1 MKCSKYFFLFLMV
14 ILFSLS
20 SCEKLSLPGED
31 VESSADTQKVTILT
45 RSSTNDLQYPL
56 TVYAFDSSG
65 NCAAQQ
71 TLNST
76 SENMSLSLKKGSYHI
91 VALSN
96 TSGYTLPSS
105 SITLNSIISFTESDN
120 YSTSPLQMGQ
130 ADIVL
135 GNSSQTVNLVMSYK
149 VSTVNITLSEV
160 PSTVTSASVTIS
172 QEYSSMNMNGEYSS
186 GKSSTFQLTKSGST
200 WTSNNLY
207 VFPGALSQTVFSIS
221 LTDETGTTSY
231 GYTYNSPLQSATP
244 YNLSGAY
251 SSDII
256 SLSGI
261 FLSEGWGSPVALN
274 FNFGPG
280 SSSDNG
286 DDPSV
291 PASSFP
297 KAGSIWNNHLV
308 AYVYTTDGT
317 GTIISDD
324 DLDNHSSVNLLLL
337 SFNEWTDVVSA
348 YNENNSTEAQTIADG
363 YTEGDLSGW
372 EIPSKF
378 EATYLKA
385 LYHDDS
391 LSSLNTTITS
401 NGGAEIVPLDSKGE
415 NQRYLCE
422 DATYTFA
429 WKYGSSITKAGG
441 TVKYSLRLVNHV
453 TITKQ

>member
-1 MKCSKYFFLFLMV
+1 MV
-14 ILFSLS
+14 IIFLLS
-20 SCEKLSLPGED
+20 SCEKLSLPDEGM
-31 VESSADTQKVTILT
+31 ESSAETQKVTILT
-45 RSSTNDLQYPL
+45 RSTTNDLQYPL

-71 TLNST
+71 TLNSS
-76 SENMSLSLKKGSYHI
+76 SEDMSLSLKKGSYHI
-91 VALSN
+91 VALGN
-96 TSGYTLPSS
+96 TSGFTLPSS
-105 SITLNSIISFTESDN
+105 SITLNSIISFSDSAN

-135 GNSSQTVNLVMSYK
+135 GNSSLTVNLVMSYK
-149 VSTVNITLSEV
+149 VSTINIALSEV

-172 QEYSSMNMNGEYSS
+172 QEYSSMDMSGEYSNV
-186 GKSSTFQLTKSGST
+186 KSSTFQLTKSGSS
-200 WTSNNLY
+200 WTSNDIY
-207 VFPGALSQTVFSIS
+207 VFPSALSQTVFSIS
-221 LTDETGTTSY
+221 LTDDTGTTSY
-231 GYTYNSPLQSATP
+231 GYTYNAPLQSAIP
-244 YNLSGAY
+244 YSLIGTY
-251 SSDII
+251 STDII

-261 FLSEGWGSPVALN
+261 FLSEGWGSTVALN

-280 SSSDNG
+280 SSSDNS
-286 DDPSV
+286 DNSSNLV
-291 PASSFP
+291 SSFP

-308 AYVYTTDGT
+308 AYVYTTDGS
-317 GTIISDD
+317 GTIIYDD

-348 YNENNSTEAQTIADG
+348 YNENKATEASTIAEG

-372 EIPSKF
+372 EIPSKL
-378 EATYLKA
+378 EATCLKS

-401 NGGAEIVPLDSKGE
+401 NGGTEIVPLDSKDE

-429 WKYGSSITKAGG
+429 WKSGSSITKAGS